1 MSVTTTYTISIVT
14 LVVLS
19 VTYLLH
25 ALYCLFL
32 HPLRKYSGPWH
43 WAISD
48 LPRIARTLQGTNV
61 KIIHE
66 LHLRYGNVVRVGPNE
81 LSYTD
86 GQAWK
91 DIYNRHRGT
100 FLKDPDFFG
109 EAPNGVV
116 HVASASGATHA
127 RMRRMLLRGFS
138 ERALR
143 EQGDLLLRH
152 INHLVS
158 TIRNHITHTDSA
170 PTPVNV
176 VDLLNFTTFDIQADM
191 TFGESLHLL
200 DNQTYVPWVRASM
213 AGVKFMA
220 IRCVLRKLALI
231 GRVVELLTASRKK
244 LEEHFNFS
252 ADLVNRRLARSETT
266 NPDIWRF
273 VLQEKEEVRLTLPEM
288 HSNAFALMMA
298 GSETTA
304 TVLSGLVYFLLREP
318 VAMKRLATEIR
329 DAFATDKDI
338 TPRTVARL
346 EYLDGCILESM
357 RLYPAAPVGLPR
369 LVPSGGVNICNEMIP
384 GGTMVYVS
392 NYAANRSPRNFSR
405 AEEYLPE
412 RWLGLDSAFEEDH
425 KDAFQPFS
433 MGPQNCLGQNLAW
446 QEMRLIVSKLLW
458 HFDIQDANTNAGWT
472 DQKTY
477 IVWEKKPLMVQMML
491 RSN

>member
-1 MSVTTTYTISIVT
+1 MSVTAIYNITIVALI
-14 LVVLS
+14 LLS
-19 VTYLLH
+19 VTYFLH
-25 ALYCLFL
+25 ALYCLFF
-32 HPLRKYSGPWH
+32 HPLRKYPGPWH

-48 LPRIARTLQGTNV
+48 LPRIAYAIQGTYV
-61 KIIHE
+61 QYSHE
-66 LHLRYGNVVRVGPNE
+66 LHLKYGDIVRVGPNE
-81 LSYTD
+81 LSYID

-109 EAPNGVV
+109 EAPNSVV

-138 ERALR
+138 ERAIR

-152 INHLVS
+152 IDHLMS
-158 TIRNHITHTDSA
+158 AIRNLIAKNGSA
-170 PTPVNV
+170 VPFNL
-176 VDLLNFTTFDIQADM
+176 VDMFNFTAFDLQADM

-213 AGVKFMA
+213 TGVKFMA

-244 LEEHFNFS
+244 LVEHFNFS
-252 ADLVNRRLARSETT
+252 ADMVDRRLARPDST

-288 HSNAFALMMA
+288 HANAFALMMA

-304 TVLSGLVYFLLREP
+304 TVLSGLVYFLLQTPE
-318 VAMKRLATEIR
+318 AMKRLAAEIR
-329 DAFATDKDI
+329 DAFATDADI

-346 EYLDGCILESM
+346 EYLDGCIMESM
-357 RLYPAAPVGLPR
+357 RLYPAAAVGLPR
-369 LVPSGGVNICNEMIP
+369 LVPAGGVNICNDMIP

-392 NYAANRSPRNFSR
+392 NYAANRSPHNFSR
-405 AEEYLPE
+405 PEEYLPE
-412 RWLGLDSAFEEDH
+412 RWLGLDAAFEGDH

-433 MGPQNCLGQNLAW
+433 VGPQNCLGQNLAW
-446 QEMRLIVSKLLW
+446 PEMRLIMSKLLW
-458 HFDIQDANTNAGWT
+458 NFDIKGTKANEGWT

-477 IVWEKKPLMVQMML
+477 IVWEKKPLMVHMSL
-491 RSN
+491 RST